1 MGTSPATW
9 GAIVSSTTGPDAAG
23 GSRSTGPGS
32 RGGAITRERIVDA
45 GAMLFYSQGIRA
57 ISADK
62 IIANVGITKVTFYR
76 HFHSKDE
83 LVVAYLE
90 RRAAWERDRIL
101 GEAEAANGDVDETIR
116 LIAEGIGAEACSPG
130 FRGCPFINAAA
141 EYADASHPVRQAV
154 ATHRAWLTEMLK
166 KLLASIGVDD
176 TAVVNE
182 LMMLRDGA
190 MVSGYLN
197 NADAVASTLL
207 AASRAAIA
215 APRG

>member
-1 MGTSPATW
+1 ML
-9 GAIVSSTTGPDAAG
+9 STTDPNAAG

-45 GAMLFYSQGIRA
+45 GAMLFYAHGIRA

-76 HFHSKDE
+76 HFHSKDD

-90 RRAAWERDRIL
+90 RRAAWERGKIL
-101 GEAEAANGDVDETIR
+101 GAAETANGDVDETIR
-116 LIAEGIGAEACSPG
+116 IIADGIGAEACTPG

-141 EYADASHPVRQAV
+141 EYADAEHPVRQAV
-154 ATHRAWLTEMLK
+154 AAHRAWFVEMLT
-166 KLLASIGVDD
+166 KLMASIGINDP
-176 TAVVNE
+176 AVVAE

-197 NADAVASTLL
+197 DAEAVASTLL
-207 AASRAAIA
+207 TASRAAIA
-215 APRG
+215 TPRA